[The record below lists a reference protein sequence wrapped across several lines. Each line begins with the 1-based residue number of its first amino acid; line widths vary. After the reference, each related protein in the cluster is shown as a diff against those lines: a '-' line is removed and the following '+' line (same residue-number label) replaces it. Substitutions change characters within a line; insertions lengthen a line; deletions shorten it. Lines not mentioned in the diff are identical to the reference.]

1 MADSPIEEAS
11 SPTVRPAT
19 GARVSVATAAV
30 LLLVGG
36 LVGYSMSLPATQRAT
51 PTTMASAVA
60 APVAAAA
67 APSLAMAQ
75 FDWKEQRPDPLKQRA
90 WGVVAAVEL
99 DEVLFLLAFE
109 DFQTSEQRV
118 LWRSANGIDWTLLP
132 LDFGRDVIVDDLDV
146 YEGGLLLTG
155 WNSGA
160 PTIWRSDS
168 PMARDVEWN
177 VISLPTEALPMP
189 TKAVPQPTEAVPLA
203 TENTGNLEEIRT
215 STAEIVTQINEA
227 GEIVIASRVSGDIT
241 EMLLTLAGDPDAESL
256 LHLENRPEIAAS
268 GQRLWAQVVGADG
281 TTIIET
287 LTIPSTVILEPTSG
301 DYVSDVGLLTWGSLW
316 MSSDGRAFAPVDL
329 RGLPNL
335 PTPEALGDGF
345 VSAVERADRK
355 HELWSSAD
363 GSHWTRTSL
372 VPPSP
377 CGTWESLAVGAN
389 RMMVSTPSF
398 NLMCVS
404 ATGQEWEVHESPET
418 AVSSTGSVWV
428 EGVSGGFVA
437 VVQNLSE
444 FAVLISE
451 DGLEWNMVAFE
462 PGTVGAHAML
472 VGNRMVASSLMMQ
485 PGEGRRFSVWVGT
498 PIG

>member
-1 MADSPIEEAS
+1 MIRLG
-11 SPTVRPAT
+11 V
-19 GARVSVATAAV
+19 GARVSVATATA

-36 LVGYSMSLPATQRAT
+36 LVGYSMSLPATQRST
-51 PTTMASAVA
+51 PTTMASAA
-60 APVAAAA
+60 AQPVAAAP

-75 FDWKEQRPDPLKQRA
+75 FDWKEQRPDPLEQRA

-118 LWRSANGIDWTLLP
+118 LWRSTNGIDWTLLP
-132 LDFGRDVIVDDLDV
+132 LDFGHDVIVDDLDV
-146 YEGGLLLTG
+146 YRGGLLLTG
-155 WNSGA
+155 WDSGA
-160 PTIWRSDS
+160 PTVWRSDS
-168 PMARDVEWN
+168 PMASNVEWD

-203 TENTGNLEEIRT
+203 TANTGNLEEIRT

-227 GEIVIASRVSGDIT
+227 GEIVVASRVSGDIT
-241 EMLLTLAGDPDAESL
+241 EMLLALAGDPDAESL

-268 GQRLWAQVVGADG
+268 GQRLWAQVIGDDG
-281 TTIIET
+281 TTIVET
-287 LTIPSTVILEPTSG
+287 LTIPSTVVLEPTAG

-316 MSSDGRAFAPVDL
+316 MSRDGSGFAPVDL
-329 RGLPNL
+329 RGLPNI
-335 PTPEALGDGF
+335 PTPAALGDTF
-345 VSAVERADRK
+345 VSTVERADRK

-363 GSHWTRTSL
+363 GHQWTRTSL
-372 VPPSP
+372 VPPSA
-377 CGTWESLAVGAN
+377 CGTWESLTVGAN
-389 RMMVSTPSF
+389 RMMVSAPSF

-404 ATGQEWEVHESPET
+404 TTGQQWDVHESPET

-428 EGVSGGFVA
+428 EGVGDGFIA

-444 FAVLISE
+444 FAVLISD
-451 DGLEWNMVAFE
+451 DGLEWKMIAFE
-462 PGTVGAHAML
+462 PGTVGAHAMM
-472 VGNRMVASSLMMQ
+472 VGDRMVASSLMMQ
-485 PGEGRRFSVWVGT
+485 PGDGRRFSVWVGT